1 MSSASDPTAA
11 LGRIGFG
18 AMHLSESGRP
28 SRPQAIDTIHTAL
41 DRGARLVD
49 TADAYCQNAAETGHN
64 EVLVAEALASWTGDQ
79 STVTV
84 ATKGG
89 HVRDRYGRWD
99 VDGRPEHLRAAAQ
112 ASRNRLGVETIAL
125 YQFHRPD
132 PPVDFSSSVR
142 ALAELQRDGVVSRV
156 GLSNVD
162 VPQLQRA
169 MDVIDVASIQNDL
182 SPMALESL
190 PVVHWCDRARVPF
203 IVWAPFGGRE
213 RGRSLGE
220 DPSLQPFSTAAADV
234 GASVHQVVLAW
245 LLSLSPMVIPIPGAS
260 RPSTITESLA
270 AASIVLHD
278 AIIST
283 LDRAAAQATADSEAS
298 RWLEQLRSLT
308 SHVEVQRS

>member
-1 MSSASDPTAA
+1 MSSASDPIVAF
-11 LGRIGFG
+11 GRIGFG
-18 AMHLSESGRP
+18 AMHLSERGRP
-28 SRPQAIDTIHTAL
+28 PRPEAIDTIHTAL

-49 TADAYCQNAAETGHN
+49 TADAYCQNDGETGHN
-64 EVLVAEALASWTGDQ
+64 EVLVAEALASWPGDR
-79 STVTV
+79 SSVTV

-99 VDGRPEHLRAAAQ
+99 VDGRPEHLIAAAH

-132 PPVDFSSSVR
+132 PSVDFSTSVG
-142 ALAELQRDGVVSRV
+142 ALAQLQRDGVVSRV

-162 VPQLQRA
+162 VAQVQRA
-169 MDVIDVASIQNDL
+169 MDLIDVASIQNEL

-190 PVVHWCDRARVPF
+190 PVLQWCDDARVPF

-213 RGRSLGE
+213 RGRSLAD
-220 DPSLQPFSTAAADV
+220 DPALQPFSACAAEV

-245 LLSLSPMVIPIPGAS
+245 LLSLSPTAIPIPGAS

-270 AASIVLHD
+270 AASIVLD
-278 AIIST
+278 DDIIPT
-283 LDRAAAQATADSEAS
+283 LDRAAAQATADSKAS
-298 RWLEQLRSLT
+298 RRLEQLRGRT
-308 SHVEVQRS
+308 AQIEV

>member
-1 MSSASDPTAA
+1 
-11 LGRIGFG
+11 
-18 AMHLSESGRP
+18 MHLSERGRP
-28 SRPQAIDTIHTAL
+28 ARAEAIETIHTAL
-41 DRGARLVD
+41 DCGARLVD
-49 TADAYCQNAAETGHN
+49 TADAYCQNDGETGHN
-64 EVLVAEALASWTGDQ
+64 EVLVAEALASWPGDQ

-89 HVRDRYGRWD
+89 HVRDWD
-99 VDGRPEHLRAAAQ
+99 AGWHVDGRPQHLTA
-112 ASRNRLGVETIAL
+112 ASRARRDRLGVETIAL

-132 PPVDFSSSVR
+132 PSVDFTTSIG

-162 VPQLQRA
+162 VAQVQRA
-169 MDVIDVASIQNDL
+169 MDVIDVASIQNEL

-190 PVVHWCDRARVPF
+190 PVVQWCQDASVPF

-213 RGRSLGE
+213 RGRSLAE

-270 AASIVLHD
+270 AASIVLVD

-283 LDRAAAQATADSEAS
+283 LDRAAARATADPEA
-298 RWLEQLRSLT
+298 
-308 SHVEVQRS
+308 